1 MHSTEDAPTPPAEA
15 TPPIATIL
23 VVDDDRLARQV
34 LKLLLEP
41 EGYHLVFAESGREA
55 LQLARPLRPDLVL
68 LDVELP
74 DIQGYEVCRQ
84 IRSDPVLDKVP
95 VIMVTALSHRDA
107 RIQGIEAG
115 ADDFISKP
123 FDHLELLARVRTI
136 TRLNR
141 YRRMQEGQ
149 RLAHQIEMA
158 ATIQELLL
166 PRQLPDLPELEIASR
181 YRPAAQVGGDYYDLI
196 MRGEQL
202 YFVVADVSGHG
213 LAAALFMASGR
224 SALRALLPS
233 TPDVLQLAEAV
244 NHRIVSDA
252 GDSGMFLSAVIGCYD
267 PGDHSLTVVNCGH
280 PEPLLLRTGG
290 AHETIAASSA
300 PLGLMEPLD
309 AEVCRVILAP
319 GDLLAVSTDG
329 AIEAASRSGELF
341 GYARLQSLLAS
352 GAGIPLGNVA
362 DQVLD
367 GLRRFTGR
375 STLED
380 DLTFLLLRR
389 RAPDA

>member
-1 MHSTEDAPTPPAEA
+1 MQTTQNALTLSGESEPPR
-15 TPPIATIL
+15 ATIL
-23 VVDDDRLARQV
+23 VVDDDRLARQL

-41 EGYHLVFAESGREA
+41 EGYNLVFAESGTEA

-74 DIQGYEVCRQ
+74 DLQGDEVCRQ
-84 IRSDPVLDKVP
+84 IRSDPVLEKVP

-107 RIQGIEAG
+107 RIRGIEAG

-149 RLAHQIEMA
+149 RLAQQIEMA
-158 ATIQELLL
+158 AAIQELLL
-166 PRQLPDLPELEIASR
+166 PRQLPDLAELEIVSR
-181 YRPAAQVGGDYYDLI
+181 YRPAAHVGGDYYDLI
-196 MRGEQL
+196 MRHERL

-233 TPDVLQLAEAV
+233 TPDVLRLAEAV
-244 NHRIVSDA
+244 NQRIVADA

-267 PGDHSLTVVNCGH
+267 PGDHSVTVVNCGH
-280 PEPLLLRTGG
+280 PEPIVRRANG

-300 PLGLMEPLD
+300 PLGLLEQLD
-309 AEVCRVILAP
+309 AAVCRVMLAP
-319 GDLLAVSTDG
+319 GDLMAVSTDG
-329 AIEAASRSGELF
+329 AIEAASPSGEQF
-341 GYARLQSLLAS
+341 GYARLQQLLPP
-352 GAGIPLGNVA
+352 GAALPLGNVA
-362 DQVLD
+362 DLLLD
-367 GLRRFTGR
+367 GLHRFTGR
-375 STLED
+375 STLAD
-380 DLTFLLLRR
+380 DLTILLLRR
-389 RAPDA
+389 RVPNA